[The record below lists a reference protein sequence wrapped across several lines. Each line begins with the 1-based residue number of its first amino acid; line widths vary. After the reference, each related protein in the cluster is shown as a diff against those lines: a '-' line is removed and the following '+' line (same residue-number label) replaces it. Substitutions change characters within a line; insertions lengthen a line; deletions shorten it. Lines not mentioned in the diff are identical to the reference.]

1 MINENRKIEEHEIPR
16 NDVIYRNKDP
26 NDLRVTDIVLYDKYI
41 DPFLKGHRKIEFMDI
56 LNATDGYR
64 IFQKFLIG
72 KRRDAKTEQDSVYI
86 ESWIITLRK
95 KLRKMWDILLE
106 FDQPIDPNSNDL
118 TDAEIEKLR
127 EEVIERDKYGN
138 AISIKF
144 QRLATKLASRYTF
157 TYRSEFNEFLCYD
170 PEDGILKNGA
180 AEFISQKVRK
190 ILGEVSTTHIVNE
203 IVAYIRDVS
212 LITEEEFNYPPELIN
227 LKNGVLNWK
236 ELRLL
241 PHSPKYHFRTVLP
254 FSYNV
259 HARKSSFFKAL
270 EEITKDDLEKALK
283 IMEVFAWM
291 FVPGYPIQKAVAFFG
306 PGNNGKSVIL
316 NFLIALLGK
325 ENASSTPLQTI
336 CNNRF
341 SVPGLRGKLANI
353 AGDVSDAT
361 LYDTSIF
368 KQLTGGDE
376 VEGEIKGLQTRP
388 KFTNSAKMLFA
399 FNRLPNTW
407 DQSRAYYRRFEL
419 IEFVQDFSQRE
430 DRNLIKKITREE
442 DLQAV
447 FNLIVEI
454 FLPILSSRL
463 EFLNQ
468 ESTEETAKR
477 YRLNSNPSL
486 AFIEEMLEPN
496 PDCEIEGRELY
507 NSFMNWC
514 KKNGISPVS
523 SESFGRTLMKYS
535 EMAIH
540 HRQKQKDGVRSYY
553 YSGIQIKELDPEIE
567 KSAYVQDDGKKNLR
581 TFTEALNYYLE
592 TYHQKQSAYGS
603 YVFYTLG
610 TCSREYNKRV
620 QKTYVTY
627 APNNFNTKKI
637 QSSIEE
643 NIGAYVLK
651 SQKDNLCTQEVSS
664 SDINIS
670 EPAKSGINENKSDN
684 KEAIPDL
691 NQSYAIKESIIETAY
706 RISNGKK
713 EAWLSPLDILKNI
726 LYSSADITISLE
738 DLTEKILPTMSGEGL
753 ILISNG
759 KISLTG
765 KKLKEPKPKG
775 PDNQEEDEKIEYV
788 LISALEDLPAL
799 AWKDKDYYI
808 HQGDICHMP
817 KEVVNTLMRQNRKI
831 RIIEENGQINDP
843 AEVSALKRGGQ

>member
-1 MINENRKIEEHEIPR
+1 
-16 NDVIYRNKDP
+16 
-26 NDLRVTDIVLYDKYI
+26 
-41 DPFLKGHRKIEFMDI
+41 
-56 LNATDGYR
+56 
-64 IFQKFLIG
+64 
-72 KRRDAKTEQDSVYI
+72 
-86 ESWIITLRK
+86 
-95 KLRKMWDILLE
+95 
-106 FDQPIDPNSNDL
+106 
-118 TDAEIEKLR
+118 
-127 EEVIERDKYGN
+127 
-138 AISIKF
+138 
-144 QRLATKLASRYTF
+144 LATKLASRYTF
-157 TYRSEFNEFLCYD
+157 TYRPKFNEFLCYD
-170 PEDGILKNGA
+170 PEDGIDKNGA
-180 AEFISQKVRK
+180 TEFISQKVRK

-325 ENASSTPLQTI
+325 ENTSSTPLQTI

-376 VEGEIKGLQTRP
+376 VEGEIKGLQRRP

-419 IEFVQDFSQRE
+419 IEFIQDFSQRE

-523 SESFGRTLMKYS
+523 SESFGRTLIKYS

-540 HRQKQKDGVRSYY
+540 HKQKQKDGVRSYY

-567 KSAYVQDDGKKNLR
+567 KSAYVQDDGEKNLR

-610 TCSREYNKRV
+610 TCSREYNRRV
-620 QKTYVTY
+620 QKTYATY
-627 APNNFNTKKI
+627 APNNFNTKNI
-637 QSSIEE
+637 QPSTEE
-643 NIGAYVLK
+643 NIGPYVLK

-670 EPAKSGINENKSDN
+670 EPVKSGINENKSDN

-713 EAWLSPLDILKNI
+713 GTWIDPIDILGNI
-726 LYSSADITISLE
+726 LYSRADITVSLE
-738 DLTEKILPTMSGEGL
+738 DLTEKILPSMAGEGL
-753 ILISNG
+753 VLLSNG
-759 KISLTG
+759 KIRLTE
-765 KKLKEPKPKG
+765 KKLKELKPKE
-775 PDNQEEDEKIEYV
+775 PDNQGDSKETHYINLSMLEDRSFSATDGKDYTLHKGQTASIPEDTAKV
-788 LISALEDLPAL
+788 LIERKWA
-799 AWKDKDYYI
+799 I
-808 HQGDICHMP
+808 
-817 KEVVNTLMRQNRKI
+817 EVK
-831 RIIEENGQINDP
+831 
-843 AEVSALKRGGQ
+843 GGVQP